1 MDEKTYIKFIVAQIE
16 ALRTSARDVLDE
28 DHDVVIALDELL
40 DTISSRRVTPAGF
53 TDESFDATLEE
64 QVDQELVNALDNGG
78 ENVVGIVQNVETGE
92 YVEVG
97 NAEAIN
103 LANQA
108 VEDLEN
114 RADFDDYNDD
124 NADYNDVDDYYDEEL
139 VPHGVRETDNY
150 ITVTYTRLDEN
161 ELTDDQV
168 KNIIEHPISNALNK
182 LGAIQLVTVKNT
194 ENVAK
199 KEALFAIMEQ
209 GELSLKTLAYGI
221 ASYRGITIFPGI
233 GQVQAVGS
241 VNFV

>member
-78 ENVVGIVQNVETGE
+78 ENVLGVIQNVETGE

-108 VEDLEN
+108 VENIEN

-124 NADYNDVDDYYDEEL
+124 NDVDDYYDEEL
-139 VPHGVRETDNY
+139 VPHGIRETDNY
-150 ITVTYTRLDEN
+150 ITVTYTRLDEK
-161 ELTDDQV
+161 ELTDAQV
-168 KNIIEHPISNALNK
+168 NTIINHPISSALNK

-221 ASYRGITIFPGI
+221 AAYRGITIFPGI